1 MLLHPLVQELAR
13 EAASRRLWRPGDRVV
28 VAVSGGPDSMALLHM
43 LHSLS
48 REQRLTLVVGHV
60 NHGFRVEESARELEL
75 VRAYSEAL
83 GLACET
89 VTLELAAYIVENRL
103 NLQSTAREE
112 RYRFLL
118 ETAALH
124 GAERIALAHH
134 ADDQAETVLMRLL
147 RGSGL
152 TGLSGMSSIRSQKNV
167 QLIRPLLR
175 MNKSDL
181 LRYCEEQA
189 IPYCADSSNQERYY
203 LRNTI
208 RLDVIPYLSQFN
220 PQLPV
225 TLQRLAEVAGAED
238 DFMARQ
244 ASELFD
250 RLVTRK
256 DGQFA
261 ISCAELRGLHVALQ
275 RRLIKLI
282 LSYLSQ
288 ETENVSYSSVETMRL
303 AASQEAPATW
313 RMDASG
319 GVRCVR
325 EYETMRWFDISA
337 SWSAGKPFDLL
348 VPEGTEALCGLPGG
362 WSFRLDWLD
371 GAGEKPHSRMEACF
385 DADGLSY
392 PLHVRSRLPGD
403 RIQVLGLNGSKK
415 VQDMFVD
422 EKIPPS
428 RREQYPLL
436 CDADGRLLWIPG
448 IRRSSHALAGSDS
461 RRVLRIAAR
470 NE

>member
-1 MLLHPLVQELAR
+1 MLHPLEQELAR
-13 EAASRRLWRPGDRVV
+13 EAAAKGLWRQGDRIV

-43 LHSLS
+43 LHALA
-48 REQRLTLVVGHV
+48 REQGLTLTVAHV
-60 NHGFRVEESARELEL
+60 NHGFRGAESALELET
-75 VRAYSEAL
+75 VKAYAESL

-89 VTLELAAYIVENRL
+89 VTLDLPTYIEENRL
-103 NLQSTAREE
+103 NLQSAAREK
-112 RYRFLL
+112 RYAFLF
-118 ETAALH
+118 EVASRQ

-134 ADDQAETVLMRLL
+134 ADDQAETVMMRLI

-152 TGLSGMSSIRSQKNV
+152 TGLSGMSSMRAEKNV
-167 QLIRPLLR
+167 ELVRPLLR

-181 LRYCEEQA
+181 LRYCEEHD

-203 LRNTI
+203 FRNTI

-220 PQLPV
+220 PQLPL

-244 ASELFD
+244 TLDLFD
-250 RLVTRK
+250 LLVTRK
-256 DGQFA
+256 DGGFA
-261 ISCAELRGLHVALQ
+261 IGSMELRGLHVALQ

-288 ETENVSYSSVETMRL
+288 ETENLTYGSVETMRL
-303 AASQEAPATW
+303 AASEEAPATW
-313 RMDASG
+313 RMDAAG
-319 GVRCVR
+319 GIRCIR
-325 EYETMRWFDISA
+325 EYETMRWVGVGGVRA
-337 SWSAGKPFDLL
+337 AGEPFDLV
-348 VPEGTEALCGLPGG
+348 VPEGTEELGGLPDG
-362 WSFRLDWLD
+362 WSFRLEWLD
-371 GAGEKPHSRMEACF
+371 GVYEKPHSRMEACF
-385 DADGLSY
+385 DADQLAY
-392 PLHVRSRLPGD
+392 PLRLRSRLPGD
-403 RIQVLGLNGSKK
+403 RIHVLGLNGSKK

-436 CDADGRLLWIPG
+436 CDSAGRLLWIPG
-448 IRRSSHALAGSDS
+448 VRRSSHALTGSDS